1 MLDYFTKNL
10 TFTNFHFLLYG
21 IFITALFMLCFNCK
35 TTTPHQVEK
44 LDLSLEKK
52 YIEDALD
59 IPDYQKKKI
68 LDTFDRTENFCNDCV
83 LVVHQLQDR
92 VSDLEAENISLNKQ
106 ARIYRAIR
114 NALFGS
120 LVLLGIYYFRVQIV
134 SLIKM
139 VLKI

>member
-1 MLDYFTKNL
+1 MLDYFTKNF

-68 LDTFDRTENFCNDCV
+68 LDTFDRTESFCNDCV
-83 LVVHQLQDR
+83 LVNKQLHER
-92 VSDLEAENISLNKQ
+92 VSDLESEIKTLDIQ
-106 ARIYRAIR
+106 ASRYRFLR
-114 NALFGS
+114 NTVIVVGLLLILFHFRDQILK
-120 LVLLGIYYFRVQIV
+120 LVKLVI
-134 SLIKM
+134 
-139 VLKI
+139 